1 MKKMKIFSWAGDLDQ
16 LDILKKHGYT
26 PVPLETGDILPSLK
40 TGLIDTTLA
49 PPIFALAGQL
59 DTSAPHMLDL
69 NWAPLVGACVI
80 RKSAWEKIP
89 ALTRTALLPA
99 AAKAGADIQASSRKE
114 GDEAVAAM
122 KKRGLMVHNVTP
134 EVDAEFRVA
143 AEKLYPDFRGR
154 IVPVDIFDE
163 VVRLVK
169 EGRAAGGKR

>member
-1 MKKMKIFSWAGDLDQ
+1 M
-16 LDILKKHGYT
+16 
-26 PVPLETGDILPSLK
+26 PLETGDILPGLK

-59 DTSAPHMLDL
+59 DTSAPHMLNL

-89 ALTRTALLPA
+89 ATTRAALLPA

-114 GDEAVAAM
+114 GDEAVEAM
-122 KKRGLMVHNVTP
+122 KKRGLIVHDVTP
-134 EVDAEFRVA
+134 EVEAQFRVV

-154 IVPVDIFDE
+154 IVPADIFDE
-163 VVRLVK
+163 VVRLVR